1 MNDRVIT
8 APRSAAKPAARPS
21 REELLERAAALVPV
35 LRERAATAEA
45 LRHCPAETVADLHA
59 RGLLRIC
66 QPARYGGYEHGW
78 DVLCEVSQVLARGCA
93 SQAWVGNIYN
103 DHSQMLGMFDIRAQ
117 DDVWGDN
124 PDARLSAAIEPVGK
138 ARPVAGGVV
147 YSGRHRYSSGID
159 HVHWV
164 LCGGHM
170 HEDGKAPRRC
180 FFLVPKAAAT
190 VIDDWHVIGL
200 AGTGSKSFAVEDLFV
215 PAHRIL
221 DGDAS
226 DEGTGPG
233 TDVNTA
239 PVFRIPRH
247 DIAGT
252 GFAAIAVGVAE
263 GFIEEYLAYTRTR
276 TSRGEAVAQ
285 LMGTQIGLGHAAIE
299 VRAAQQICIDGARQ
313 AMAVLARGERLSRRQ
328 RQHTRL
334 ASSYAAQL
342 ALAAVQRLF
351 NAAGGRALFTDNAMQ
366 RLMRDL
372 YAVAAHRGLAWD
384 AAAAGYGAIL
394 LGSDGAA
401 P

>member
-1 MNDRVIT
+1 MNDVAT
-8 APRSAAKPAARPS
+8 AAKPAVRLS
-21 REELLERAAALVPV
+21 REELLERAGAMVPV
-35 LRERAATAEA
+35 LRARAAAAEA
-45 LRHCPAETVADLHA
+45 QRHCPAETVADLHA
-59 RGLLRIC
+59 SGLLRIC

-103 DHSQMLGMFDIRAQ
+103 DHSQMLGMFELRAQ
-117 DDVWGDN
+117 DDVWGAN

-138 ARPVAGGVV
+138 GRPVAGGVV

-159 HVHWV
+159 HVQWV
-164 LCGGHM
+164 LCGGHVL
-170 HEDGKAPRRC
+170 EDGKPPRRS
-180 FFLVPKAAAT
+180 FFLIPKSEVT

-200 AGTGSKSFAVEDLFV
+200 AGTGSKSFEVKDLFV

-233 TDVNTA
+233 TAVNAA
-239 PVFRIPRH
+239 PVYRMPRH

-263 GFIEEYLAYTRTR
+263 GFIGEYLAYTKSRV
-276 TSRGEAVAQ
+276 SRGEAVAQ
-285 LMGTQIGLGHAAIE
+285 LMGTQISLGHAAVE

-313 AMAVLARGERLSRRQ
+313 AMAVLGRGERLSGRF

-366 RLMRDL
+366 RHMRDL

-384 AAAAGYGAIL
+384 AAAAGYGALL
-394 LGSDGAA
+394 LGPEGAA

>member
-1 MNDRVIT
+1 MNDRVMT
-8 APRSAAKPAARPS
+8 AARAATKAAARPS

-35 LRERAATAEA
+35 LRARAAAAET

-59 RGLLRIC
+59 AGLLRIC

-103 DHSQMLGMFDIRAQ
+103 DHTQMLGMFEPRAQ
-117 DDVWGDN
+117 DDVWRNN
-124 PDARLSAAIEPVGK
+124 PDARLSAAIEPAGK
-138 ARPVAGGVV
+138 GLPVAGGVA

-159 HVHWV
+159 HAQWL
-164 LCGGHM
+164 LCGGHIQ
-170 HEDGKAPRRC
+170 EDGKAPRRC
-180 FFLVPKAAAT
+180 FFLVPKEEVT

-200 AGTGSKSFAVEDLFV
+200 AGTGSKSFEVKDRFV

-233 TDVNTA
+233 TAVNTA
-239 PVFRIPRH
+239 PVYRMPRH

-263 GFIEEYLAYTRTR
+263 GFMEEYLAYTRKR
-276 TSRGEAVAQ
+276 VSRGEAMAQ
-285 LMGTQIGLGHAAIE
+285 LMGTQISLGHAAAEI
-299 VRAAQQICIDGARQ
+299 RAAQQICIDGARQ
-313 AMAVLARGERLSRRQ
+313 AMAVLGRGERLSVPQ
-328 RQHTRL
+328 RLETRL

-351 NAAGGRALFTDNAMQ
+351 NAAGGRALFTDSPMQ
-366 RLMRDL
+366 RYLRDL

-384 AAAAGYGAIL
+384 AAAAGF
-394 LGSDGAA
+394 GAA
-401 P
+401 LLATAGGVP